1 MFMSISVLGAGS
13 WGITLARLLANK
25 GEKVSLWEFAQSD
38 YKSLIQNREHK
49 RFLPG
54 IKIPDSVLITNDL
67 AESVKKATAVLLALP
82 SHTVRSVCQQLVPY
96 ISDQMVIINC
106 AKGLETDT
114 NLRISE
120 VITQVIPKQYH
131 RQIAVL
137 SGPSHAEE
145 VSRDIPTT
153 VAISGFDIGTM
164 KSVQSLMITPRFR
177 VYTNPDLIG
186 VEIGG
191 ALKNIIAIGAG
202 ISDGLGFGDNT
213 KAGLITRGLAEIS
226 RLGIKLGAEPLT
238 FSGLTGLGDLVVTC
252 TSRHSRNRA
261 FGEKIAKKDT
271 VQQALDEIGMVVE
284 GVRTTQAAEHLAQK
298 FQVEMPIT
306 DQIYQVIYQNKP
318 PLKAVNDLM
327 LRDAKPEMERIK

>member
-1 MFMSISVLGAGS
+1 MAIAVLGAGS

-25 GEKVSLWEFAQSD
+25 GEEVSLWEFD
-38 YKSLIQNREHK
+38 KPVYEKLVKNREHD

-54 IKIPDSVLITNDL
+54 IKIPDSVLITNDFTEAL
-67 AESVKKATAVLLALP
+67 QNATAVLLALP
-82 SHTVRSVCQQLVPY
+82 SHTVRPVCQQLAPY
-96 ISDQMVIINC
+96 LTDEMIIINC
-106 AKGLETDT
+106 AKGLETET
-114 NLRISE
+114 QLRLSE
-120 VITQVIPKQYH
+120 VISQVIPKVYQ
-131 RQIAVL
+131 RQITVL

-145 VSRDIPTT
+145 VSRDVPTT
-153 VAISGFDIGTM
+153 VVISGFDLGIM
-164 KSVQSLMITPRFR
+164 QSVQNLMMSPRFR

-213 KAGLITRGLAEIS
+213 KAALITRGLAEMS
-226 RLGIKLGAEPLT
+226 RIGIKLGGNPLT

-261 FGEKIAKKDT
+261 FGEKIAKKES

-284 GVRTTQAAEHLAQK
+284 GVRTTKAAYELALSL
-298 FQVEMPIT
+298 EIIMPIT
-306 DQIYQVIYQNKP
+306 DQVYQVLYQNKP
-318 PLKAVNDLM
+318 PLQAVSELM
-327 LRDAKPEMERIK
+327 MRDAKPEMEQIK

>member
-1 MFMSISVLGAGS
+1 MSKTSIAVLGAGS

-25 GEKVSLWEFAQSD
+25 DESVTLWEFDKIAF
-38 YKSLIQNREHK
+38 KNLIKTREHH

-54 IKIPDSVLITNDL
+54 IKVPDSVLITNNL
-67 AESVKKATAVLLALP
+67 AESLQNATAVLLPLP
-82 SHTVRSVCQQLVPY
+82 SHIIRSVCQQLVPY
-96 ISDQMVIINC
+96 LTDHIVIINC
-106 AKGLETDT
+106 AKGLETET
-114 NLRISE
+114 QLRMSE
-120 VITQVIPKQYH
+120 VIAQVIPSKYH
-131 RQIAVL
+131 HQITVL

-153 VAISGFDIGTM
+153 VVISGFDPETITL
-164 KSVQSLMITPRFR
+164 VQSLMMTPRFR
-177 VYTNPDLIG
+177 VYTNLDLVG
-186 VEIGG
+186 VEMGG

-226 RLGIKLGAEPLT
+226 RLGIKLGANPLT

-261 FGEKIAKKDT
+261 FGEKIGKGIP

-284 GVRTTQAAEHLAQK
+284 GVRTTQAAYQLAQK
-298 FQVEMPIT
+298 FQVIMPIT
-306 DQIYQVIYQNKP
+306 EQVYQVIYQNKP
-318 PLKAVNDLM
+318 PLQAVSDLM
-327 LRDAKPEMERIK
+327 LRDAKPELEQT

>member
-1 MFMSISVLGAGS
+1 MSISVLGAGS

-25 GEKVSLWEFAQSD
+25 GESVTLWEFDKVTAEN
-38 YKSLIQNREHK
+38 LLATREHL

-54 IKIPDSVLITNDL
+54 IKIPESVLITNDF
-67 AESVKKATAVLLALP
+67 AESVQNATAVLLAIP
-82 SHTVRSVCQQLVPY
+82 SHIIRSVCQQLVPY

-106 AKGLETDT
+106 AKGLETET
-114 NLRISE
+114 QLRLSE
-120 VITQVIPKQYH
+120 VIAQVIPKTYH
-131 RQIAVL
+131 SQITVL

-153 VAISGFDIGTM
+153 VVISGFDLGTM
-164 KSVQSLMITPRFR
+164 QSVQALMFTPRFR

-186 VEIGG
+186 VEFGG

-213 KAGLITRGLAEIS
+213 KAALITRGLAEIT
-226 RLGIKLGAEPLT
+226 RLGTKLGANPST

-261 FGEKIAKKDT
+261 FGEKIAKNES

-284 GVRTTQAAEHLAQK
+284 GVKTTLAAYELAQQLK
-298 FQVEMPIT
+298 IEIPIT
-306 DQIYQVIYQNKP
+306 DQIYQVIYQNKTP
-318 PLKAVNDLM
+318 IQAVSDLM
-327 LRDAKPEMERIK
+327 MRDAKPEMERIK

>member
-1 MFMSISVLGAGS
+1 MSISVLGAGS
-13 WGITLARLLANK
+13 WGITLSRLLANK
-25 GEKVSLWEFAQSD
+25 GEKVSLWEFD
-38 YKSLIQNREHK
+38 KSVYSNLVKNREHE

-54 IKIPDSVLITNDL
+54 IKIPESVLITNDF
-67 AESVKKATAVLLALP
+67 AEAVQPATAILIAVP
-82 SHTVRSVCQQLVPY
+82 SHIVRSVCQQLVPY

-106 AKGLETDT
+106 AKGLETET
-114 NLRISE
+114 QLRLSE
-120 VITQVIPKQYH
+120 VIAQVIPKTYH
-131 RQIAVL
+131 SQITVL

-153 VAISGFDIGTM
+153 VVISGFDLGTM
-164 KSVQSLMITPRFR
+164 QSVQSLMFAPRFR

-186 VEIGG
+186 VEFGG

-213 KAGLITRGLAEIS
+213 KAALITRGLAEIT
-226 RLGIKLGAEPLT
+226 RLGTKLGANPST

-261 FGEKIAKKDT
+261 FGEKIGKKES

-284 GVRTTQAAEHLAQK
+284 GVKTTKAAYELAQCL
-298 FQVEMPIT
+298 QVEMPIT
-306 DQIYQVIYQNKP
+306 DQIYQVIYQNKSP
-318 PLKAVNDLM
+318 MQAVSDLM
-327 LRDAKPEMERIK
+327 MRDAKPEMERIK

>member
-1 MFMSISVLGAGS
+1 MSIAILGAGS

-25 GEKVSLWEFAQSD
+25 GETVSLWEFAQSD
-38 YKSLIQNREHK
+38 YARLIHNREHQ

-54 IKIPDSVLITNDL
+54 IKIPDSVLITNNL
-67 AESVKKATAVLLALP
+67 AEAVPDTQAVLLALP
-82 SHTVRSVCQQLVPY
+82 SHTVRTVCKQLIPY
-96 ISDQMVIINC
+96 ISDQMAIINC
-106 AKGLETDT
+106 AKGLEADT
-114 NLRISE
+114 HLRMSE
-120 VITQVIPKQYH
+120 VISAVLPAKLH
-131 RQIAVL
+131 NQITVL

-153 VAISGFDIGTM
+153 VVISGFE
-164 KSVQSLMITPRFR
+164 KVQMEFVQNLMFTPRFR

-186 VEIGG
+186 VEMGG

-226 RLGIKLGAEPLT
+226 RLGIKLGANPST

-261 FGEKIAKKDT
+261 FGERIAKGNS
-271 VQQALDEIGMVVE
+271 VAQALSEIGMVVE
-284 GVRTTQAAEHLAQK
+284 GVRTTQAAEQLAQNL
-298 FQVEMPIT
+298 QVEMPIT

-318 PLKAVNDLM
+318 PIKAVNDLM
-327 LRDAKPEMERIK
+327 LRNAKPEIERIK